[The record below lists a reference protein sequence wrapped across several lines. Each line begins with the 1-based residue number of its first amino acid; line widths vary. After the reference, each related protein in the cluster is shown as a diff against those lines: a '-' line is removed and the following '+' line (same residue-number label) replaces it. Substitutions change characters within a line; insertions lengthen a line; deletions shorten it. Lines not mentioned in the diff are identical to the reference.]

1 MIHNFWTETSKDYRV
16 NIWGRKDLMERV
28 NESEYDSHLMLFYRI
43 DKNKSLKS
51 QKYKLEKT
59 LPLIYCLLAEV
70 NNSYWIS
77 LRIRNFFLNST
88 H

>member
-1 MIHNFWTETSKDYRV
+1 
-16 NIWGRKDLMERV
+16 
-28 NESEYDSHLMLFYRI
+28 MLFYRI

-51 QKYKLEKT
+51 QKYTLEKT